1 MKVKTIVNTVELY
14 CILILQ
20 KNVHYSFNRTALFES
35 WQLHTV
41 ELYIDSVVPSLY
53 RDEEKQGKNLT
64 NKDSMMSIQLMI
76 FRRILLLLLFKS
88 NNNLWLTYLE
98 IFLQCI
104 IMEFKSCEYIET
116 LPNLSLKASWILTQP
131 SALNKREEKKRLPLQ
146 ELTLLTD
153 TVSTLIEW
161 RN

>member
-14 CILILQ
+14 CILILK

-35 WQLHTV
+35 WQLHSV
-41 ELYIDSVVPSLY
+41 ELYMDSLY
-53 RDEEKQGKNLT
+53 RDEEKQGKNPT
-64 NKDSMMSIQLMI
+64 DKDSMMSIQLMI

-88 NNNLWLTYLE
+88 NNNFWLTYLE

-131 SALNKREEKKRLPLQ
+131 PALNKREEKERLPLQ

-153 TVSTLIEW
+153 TVSTLIKW